1 MDSFERRAVLRAIE
15 NLIALLDPE
24 LVETDWRCTHHA
36 LLTFRPHQCQE
47 CRLDILDARA
57 DIPRNRK
64 GE

>member
-1 MDSFERRAVLRAIE
+1 MDSFDRRVVLRAIE

-24 LVETDWRCTHHA
+24 LVEKEWRCTHHSV
-36 LLTFRPHQCQE
+36 LTFRPGPCQE